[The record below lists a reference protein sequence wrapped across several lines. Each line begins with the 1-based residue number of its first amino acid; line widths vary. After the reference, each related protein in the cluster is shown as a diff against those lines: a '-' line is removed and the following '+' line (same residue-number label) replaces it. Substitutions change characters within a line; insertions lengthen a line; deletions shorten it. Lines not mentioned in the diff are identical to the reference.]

1 MEHSKILDD
10 TYSVE
15 YKLGAGGGGSVYRAW
30 HRRLRKYVVIKE
42 LMHTQF
48 VSEESRRN
56 EVEALKN
63 IKSEHL
69 PQIFD
74 FLCEESRSFTIMEYI
89 EGDSFNKLLKQRER
103 FSLYRVIK
111 WYEELASALESLHNN
126 DICHSDIKPANII
139 LMPNGKTCLI
149 DFNVAIVKGNETR
162 LVSRSRGYASPEQY
176 WLFSQHRNRDESCRV
191 NVDWKLS
198 DIHNLGA
205 AIYHILTGRRLK
217 YDAEG
222 RVLNVNFDERQGFIQ
237 RIGADLSSFFFIIER
252 STHPEPKNRFAS
264 ASALSRTIQSLL

>member
-1 MEHSKILDD
+1 VEYSKILDD
-10 TYSVE
+10 TYNVE

-42 LMHTQF
+42 LKHTQF
-48 VSEESRRN
+48 ISEESRRN

-74 FLCEESRSFTIMEYI
+74 FLSEEDRSFTIMEYI

-103 FSLYRVIK
+103 YSQYRVIK
-111 WYEELASALESLHNN
+111 WYEELASALVSLHDN
-126 DICHSDIKPANII
+126 DICHNDIKPANII
-139 LMPNGKTCLI
+139 LMPNEKACLI

-162 LVSRSRGYASPEQY
+162 LVSRSLGYASPEQY
-176 WLFSQHRNRDESCRV
+176 RLFSQHKDCESANRV
-191 NVDWKLS
+191 IVDWKLS

-217 YDAEG
+217 YDAKG
-222 RVLNVNFDERQGFIQ
+222 KVLNINFNERQGFLQ
-237 RIGADLSSFFFIIER
+237 RIGADLSSLFFIIER

-264 ASALSRTIQSLL
+264 ASALKRTIQSLL